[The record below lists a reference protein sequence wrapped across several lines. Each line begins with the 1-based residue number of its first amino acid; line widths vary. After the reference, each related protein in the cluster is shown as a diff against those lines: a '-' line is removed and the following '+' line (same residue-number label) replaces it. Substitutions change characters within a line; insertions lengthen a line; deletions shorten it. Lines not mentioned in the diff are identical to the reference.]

1 MAIVDEKAVVDFEF
15 CKGCGICAEVCA
27 RNAIQMVSEEA

>member
-1 MAIVDEKAVVDFEF
+1 MVDEKAVMDLEF

-27 RNAIQMVSEEA
+27 RNAITMMMEEA